1 MRILKP
7 QHVIIGKE
15 QMNGYDILK
24 HIEKI
29 ARTCYKSENLIN
41 EQSAEKMIKKLV
53 DMNHL
58 AMIEHFSVSVLFT
71 CDRGVTH
78 EIVRHRVA
86 SFAQESTRYVNYSRD
101 KFGNEIGYID
111 IAGGIALDTK
121 MRNLPVETIDAI
133 ISEWNQACIDAEKH
147 YMKMLELGATP
158 QIARSVLNNS
168 TKSDI
173 NVTMNLRE
181 WRHFFELRC
190 DSPAHPQMRELVI
203 PLLKEMS
210 ELIPIVFDD
219 LVEKFIQ

>member
-1 MRILKP
+1 MRTLKP
-7 QHVIIGKE
+7 KHVIIGKDQIE
-15 QMNGYDILK
+15 GHKILK

-29 ARTCYKSENLIN
+29 ARTCYKSEDLIN
-41 EQSAEKMIKKLV
+41 DESAEKMIKKLIKL
-53 DMNHL
+53 NHL
-58 AMIEHFSVSVLFT
+58 AMIEHASVSVLFT

-86 SFAQESTRYVNYSRD
+86 SYAQESTRYVNYSKD

-121 MRNLPVETIDAI
+121 MKDLPVETIDAI
-133 ISEWNQACIDAEKH
+133 ISEWHQACIDAEKH

-190 DSPAHPQMRELVI
+190 DTPAHPQMRELVI

-210 ELIPIVFDD
+210 EVIPIVFDD
-219 LVEKFIQ
+219 LVEKFC

>member
-7 QHVIIGKE
+7 QHVIIGKDQIE
-15 QMNGYDILK
+15 GHKILK

-29 ARTCYKSENLIN
+29 ARTCYKSEDLIN
-41 EQSAEKMIKKLV
+41 DESAEKMIKKLIK
-53 DMNHL
+53 MNHL
-58 AMIEHFSVSVLFT
+58 AMIEHASVSVLFT

-86 SFAQESTRYVNYSRD
+86 SYAQESTRYVNYSKD

-121 MRNLPVETIDAI
+121 MKDLPVETIDAI
-133 ISEWNQACIDAEKH
+133 ISEWHQACIDAEKH

-168 TKSDI
+168 TKTDI

-190 DSPAHPQMRELVI
+190 DTPAHPQMRELVI

-210 ELIPIVFDD
+210 EVIPIVFDD
-219 LVEKFIQ
+219 LVEKFC

>member
-1 MRILKP
+1 MRTLKP
-7 QHVIIGKE
+7 QHVIIGKDQIE
-15 QMNGYDILK
+15 GHKILK

-29 ARTCYKSENLIN
+29 ARTCYKSEDLIN
-41 EQSAEKMIKKLV
+41 DESAEKMIKKLIK
-53 DMNHL
+53 MNHL
-58 AMIEHFSVSVLFT
+58 AMIEHASVSVLFT

-86 SFAQESTRYVNYSRD
+86 SYAQESTRYVNYSKD

-121 MRNLPVETIDAI
+121 MKDLPVETIDAI

-168 TKSDI
+168 TKTDI

-190 DSPAHPQMRELVI
+190 DTPAHPQMRELVI

-210 ELIPIVFDD
+210 EVIPIVFDD
-219 LVEKFIQ
+219 LVEKFC

>member
-7 QHVIIGKE
+7 QHVIIGKDQIE
-15 QMNGYDILK
+15 GHKILK

-29 ARTCYKSENLIN
+29 ARTCYKSEDLIN
-41 EQSAEKMIKKLV
+41 DESAEKMIKKLIK
-53 DMNHL
+53 MNHL
-58 AMIEHFSVSVLFT
+58 AMIEHASVSVLFT

-86 SFAQESTRYVNYSRD
+86 SYAQESTRYVNYSKD

-111 IAGGIALDTK
+111 IAGGIALDIK
-121 MRNLPVETIDAI
+121 MKDLPVETIDAI
-133 ISEWNQACIDAEKH
+133 ISEWHQACIDAEKH

-190 DSPAHPQMRELVI
+190 DTPAHPQMRELVI

-210 ELIPIVFDD
+210 EVIQIVFDD
-219 LVEKFIQ
+219 LVEKFC

>member
-7 QHVIIGKE
+7 QHVIIGKDQIE
-15 QMNGYDILK
+15 GHKILK

-29 ARTCYKSENLIN
+29 ARTCYKSEDLIN
-41 EQSAEKMIKKLV
+41 DESAEKMIKKLIK
-53 DMNHL
+53 MNHL
-58 AMIEHFSVSVLFT
+58 AMIEHASVSVLFT

-86 SFAQESTRYVNYSRD
+86 SYAQESTRYVNYSKD

-121 MRNLPVETIDAI
+121 MKDLPVETIDAI
-133 ISEWNQACIDAEKH
+133 ISEWHQACIDAEKH

-210 ELIPIVFDD
+210 EIIPIVFDD
-219 LVEKFIQ
+219 LVEKFC

>member
-7 QHVIIGKE
+7 QHVIIGKDQIE
-15 QMNGYDILK
+15 GHKILK

-29 ARTCYKSENLIN
+29 ARTCYKSEDLIN
-41 EQSAEKMIKKLV
+41 DESAEKMIKKLIK
-53 DMNHL
+53 MNHL
-58 AMIEHFSVSVLFT
+58 AMIEHASVSVLFT

-86 SFAQESTRYVNYSRD
+86 SYAQESTRYVNYSKD

-121 MRNLPVETIDAI
+121 MKDLPVETIDAI
-133 ISEWNQACIDAEKH
+133 ISEWHQACIDAEKH

-210 ELIPIVFDD
+210 KVIPIVFDD
-219 LVEKFIQ
+219 LVEKFC

>member
-1 MRILKP
+1 MRTLKP
-7 QHVIIGKE
+7 QHVIVGKDQIE
-15 QMNGYDILK
+15 GHKILK

-29 ARTCYKSENLIN
+29 ARTCYKSEDLIN
-41 EQSAEKMIKKLV
+41 DESAEKMIKKLIKL
-53 DMNHL
+53 NHL
-58 AMIEHFSVSVLFT
+58 AMIEHASVSVLFT

-86 SFAQESTRYVNYSRD
+86 SYAQESTRYVNYSKD

-121 MRNLPVETIDAI
+121 MKDLPVETIDAI

-190 DSPAHPQMRELVI
+190 DTPAHPQMRELVI

-210 ELIPIVFDD
+210 EVIPIVFDD
-219 LVEKFIQ
+219 LVEKFC

>member
-7 QHVIIGKE
+7 QHVIVGKDQIE
-15 QMNGYDILK
+15 GHKILK

-29 ARTCYKSENLIN
+29 ARTCYKSEDLIN
-41 EQSAEKMIKKLV
+41 DESAEKMIKKLIKL
-53 DMNHL
+53 NHL
-58 AMIEHFSVSVLFT
+58 AMIEHASVSVLFT

-86 SFAQESTRYVNYSRD
+86 SYAQESTRYVNYSKD

-121 MRNLPVETIDAI
+121 MKDLPVETIDAI
-133 ISEWNQACIDAEKH
+133 ISEWHQACIDAEKH

-190 DSPAHPQMRELVI
+190 DTPAHPQMRELVI

-210 ELIPIVFDD
+210 EVIPIVFDD
-219 LVEKFIQ
+219 LVEKFC

>member
-1 MRILKP
+1 MRTLKP
-7 QHVIIGKE
+7 QHVIIGKDQIE
-15 QMNGYDILK
+15 GHKILK

-29 ARTCYKSENLIN
+29 ARTWYKSEDLIN
-41 EQSAEKMIKKLV
+41 DESAEKMIKKLIKL
-53 DMNHL
+53 NHL
-58 AMIEHFSVSVLFT
+58 AMIEHASVSVLFT

-86 SFAQESTRYVNYSRD
+86 SYAQESTRYVNYSKD

-121 MRNLPVETIDAI
+121 MKDLPVETIDAI

-168 TKSDI
+168 TKTDI

-190 DSPAHPQMRELVI
+190 DTPAHPQMRELVI

-210 ELIPIVFDD
+210 EVIPIVFDD
-219 LVEKFIQ
+219 LVEKFC

>member
-7 QHVIIGKE
+7 QHVIIGKDQIE
-15 QMNGYDILK
+15 GHKILK

-29 ARTCYKSENLIN
+29 ARTCYKSEDLIN
-41 EQSAEKMIKKLV
+41 DESAEKMIKKLIK
-53 DMNHL
+53 MNHL
-58 AMIEHFSVSVLFT
+58 AMIEHASVSVLFT

-86 SFAQESTRYVNYSRD
+86 SYAQESTRYVNYSKD

-111 IAGGIALDTK
+111 IAGGIALDAK
-121 MRNLPVETIDAI
+121 MKDLPVETIDAI
-133 ISEWNQACIDAEKH
+133 ISEWHQACIDAEKH

-190 DSPAHPQMRELVI
+190 DTPAHPQMRELVI

-210 ELIPIVFDD
+210 EVIPIVFDD
-219 LVEKFIQ
+219 LVEKFC

>member
-7 QHVIIGKE
+7 QHVIIGKDQIE
-15 QMNGYDILK
+15 GHKILK

-29 ARTCYKSENLIN
+29 ARTCYKSEDLIN
-41 EQSAEKMIKKLV
+41 DESAEKMIKKLIK
-53 DMNHL
+53 MNHL
-58 AMIEHFSVSVLFT
+58 AMIEHASVSVLFT

-86 SFAQESTRYVNYSRD
+86 SYAQESTRYVNYSKD

-121 MRNLPVETIDAI
+121 MKDLPVETIDAI
-133 ISEWNQACIDAEKH
+133 ISEWHQACIDAEKH

-181 WRHFFELRC
+181 WRHFFGLRC

-210 ELIPIVFDD
+210 EVIPIVFDD
-219 LVEKFIQ
+219 LVEKFC

>member
-7 QHVIIGKE
+7 QHVIIGKDQIE
-15 QMNGYDILK
+15 GHKILK

-29 ARTCYKSENLIN
+29 ARTCYKSEDLIN
-41 EQSAEKMIKKLV
+41 DESAEKMSKKLIKL
-53 DMNHL
+53 NHL
-58 AMIEHFSVSVLFT
+58 AMIEHASVSVLFT

-86 SFAQESTRYVNYSRD
+86 SYAQESTRYVNYSKD

-121 MRNLPVETIDAI
+121 MKDLPVETIDAI
-133 ISEWNQACIDAEKH
+133 ISEWHQACIDAEKH

-190 DSPAHPQMRELVI
+190 DTPAHPQMRELVI

-210 ELIPIVFDD
+210 EVIPIVFDD
-219 LVEKFIQ
+219 LVEKFC

>member
-1 MRILKP
+1 MRTLKP
-7 QHVIIGKE
+7 QHVIIGKDQIE
-15 QMNGYDILK
+15 GHKILK

-29 ARTCYKSENLIN
+29 ARTCYKSEDLIN
-41 EQSAEKMIKKLV
+41 DESAEKMIKKLIKL
-53 DMNHL
+53 NHL
-58 AMIEHFSVSVLFT
+58 AMIEHASVSVLFT

-86 SFAQESTRYVNYSRD
+86 SYAQESTRYVNYSKD

-121 MRNLPVETIDAI
+121 MKDLSVETIDAI
-133 ISEWNQACIDAEKH
+133 ISEWHQACIDAEKH

-190 DSPAHPQMRELVI
+190 DTPAHPQMRELVI

-210 ELIPIVFDD
+210 EVIPIVFDD
-219 LVEKFIQ
+219 LVEKFC

>member
-1 MRILKP
+1 MKVLKP
-7 QHVIIGKE
+7 QHVIIGKDQIE
-15 QMNGYDILK
+15 GHKILK

-29 ARTCYKSENLIN
+29 ARTCYKSEDLIN
-41 EQSAEKMIKKLV
+41 DESAEKMIKKLIKL
-53 DMNHL
+53 NHL
-58 AMIEHFSVSVLFT
+58 AMIEHASVSVLFT

-86 SFAQESTRYVNYSRD
+86 SYAQESTRYVNYSKD

-121 MRNLPVETIDAI
+121 MKDLPVETIDTI

-219 LVEKFIQ
+219 LVEKFC

>member
-7 QHVIIGKE
+7 QHVIIGKDQIE
-15 QMNGYDILK
+15 GHKILK

-29 ARTCYKSENLIN
+29 ARTCYKSEDLIN
-41 EQSAEKMIKKLV
+41 NESAEKMIKKLIK
-53 DMNHL
+53 MNHL
-58 AMIEHFSVSVLFT
+58 AMIEHASVSVLFT

-86 SFAQESTRYVNYSRD
+86 SYAQESTRYVNYSKD

-121 MRNLPVETIDAI
+121 MKDLPVETIDAI

-210 ELIPIVFDD
+210 EVIPIVFDD
-219 LVEKFIQ
+219 LVEKFC

>member
-7 QHVIIGKE
+7 QHVIIGKDQIE
-15 QMNGYDILK
+15 GHKILK

-29 ARTCYKSENLIN
+29 ARTCYKSEDLIN
-41 EQSAEKMIKKLV
+41 DESAEKMIKKLIK
-53 DMNHL
+53 MNHL
-58 AMIEHFSVSVLFT
+58 AMIEHASVSVLFT

-86 SFAQESTRYVNYSRD
+86 SYAQESTRYVNYSKD

-111 IAGGIALDTK
+111 IAGGIALDIK
-121 MRNLPVETIDAI
+121 MKDLPVETIDAI
-133 ISEWNQACIDAEKH
+133 ISEWHQACIDAEKH

-190 DSPAHPQMRELVI
+190 DAPAHPQMRELVI

-210 ELIPIVFDD
+210 EVIPIVFDD
-219 LVEKFIQ
+219 LVEKFC

>member
-7 QHVIIGKE
+7 QHVIIGKDQIE
-15 QMNGYDILK
+15 GHKILK

-29 ARTCYKSENLIN
+29 ARTCYKSEDLIN
-41 EQSAEKMIKKLV
+41 DESAEKMIKKLIKL
-53 DMNHL
+53 NHL
-58 AMIEHFSVSVLFT
+58 AMIEHASVSVLFT

-86 SFAQESTRYVNYSRD
+86 SYAQESTRYVNYSKD

-121 MRNLPVETIDAI
+121 MKDLPVETIDAI
-133 ISEWNQACIDAEKH
+133 ISEWHQACIDAEKH

-190 DSPAHPQMRELVI
+190 DAPAHPQMRELVI

-210 ELIPIVFDD
+210 EVIPIVFDD
-219 LVEKFIQ
+219 LVEKFC

>member
-1 MRILKP
+1 MRTLKP
-7 QHVIIGKE
+7 QHVIIGKDQIE
-15 QMNGYDILK
+15 GHKILK

-29 ARTCYKSENLIN
+29 ARTCYKSEDLIN
-41 EQSAEKMIKKLV
+41 DESAEKMIKKLIKL
-53 DMNHL
+53 NHL
-58 AMIEHFSVSVLFT
+58 AMIEHASVSVLFT

-86 SFAQESTRYVNYSRD
+86 SYAQESTRYVNYSKD

-121 MRNLPVETIDAI
+121 MKDLPVETIDAI

-210 ELIPIVFDD
+210 EVIPIVFDD
-219 LVEKFIQ
+219 LVEKFC

>member
-7 QHVIIGKE
+7 QHVIIGKDQIE
-15 QMNGYDILK
+15 GHKILK

-29 ARTCYKSENLIN
+29 ARTCYKSEDLIN
-41 EQSAEKMIKKLV
+41 DESAEKMIKKLIK
-53 DMNHL
+53 MNHL
-58 AMIEHFSVSVLFT
+58 AMIEHASVSVLFT

-86 SFAQESTRYVNYSRD
+86 SYAQESTRYVNYSKD

-121 MRNLPVETIDAI
+121 MKDLPVETIDAI
-133 ISEWNQACIDAEKH
+133 ISEWHQACIDAEKH

-210 ELIPIVFDD
+210 EVIPIVFDD
-219 LVEKFIQ
+219 LVEKFC

>member
-1 MRILKP
+1 MRTLKP
-7 QHVIIGKE
+7 QHVIIGKDQIE
-15 QMNGYDILK
+15 GHKILK

-29 ARTCYKSENLIN
+29 ARTCYKSEDLIN
-41 EQSAEKMIKKLV
+41 DESAEKMIKKLIK
-53 DMNHL
+53 MNHL
-58 AMIEHFSVSVLFT
+58 AMIEHASVSVLFT

-86 SFAQESTRYVNYSRD
+86 SYAQESTRYVNYSKD

-121 MRNLPVETIDAI
+121 MKDLPVETIDAI

-210 ELIPIVFDD
+210 EVIPIVFDD
-219 LVEKFIQ
+219 LVEKFC

>member
-7 QHVIIGKE
+7 QHVIIGKDQIE
-15 QMNGYDILK
+15 GHKILK

-29 ARTCYKSENLIN
+29 ARTCYKSEDLIN
-41 EQSAEKMIKKLV
+41 DESAEKMIKKLIK
-53 DMNHL
+53 MNHL
-58 AMIEHFSVSVLFT
+58 AMIEHASVSVLFT

-86 SFAQESTRYVNYSRD
+86 SYAQESTRYVNYSKD

-121 MRNLPVETIDAI
+121 MKDLPVETIDVI
-133 ISEWNQACIDAEKH
+133 ISEWHQACIDAEKH

-210 ELIPIVFDD
+210 EVIPIVFDD
-219 LVEKFIQ
+219 LVEKFC

>member
-7 QHVIIGKE
+7 QHVIIGKDQIE
-15 QMNGYDILK
+15 GHKILK

-29 ARTCYKSENLIN
+29 ARTCYKSEDLIN
-41 EQSAEKMIKKLV
+41 NESAEKMIKKLIK
-53 DMNHL
+53 MNHL
-58 AMIEHFSVSVLFT
+58 AMIEHASVSVLFT

-86 SFAQESTRYVNYSRD
+86 SYAQESTRYVNYSKD

-121 MRNLPVETIDAI
+121 MKDLPVETIDAI
-133 ISEWNQACIDAEKH
+133 ISEWHQACIDAEKH

-210 ELIPIVFDD
+210 EVIPIVFDD
-219 LVEKFIQ
+219 LVEKFC

>member
-1 MRILKP
+1 MRTLKP
-7 QHVIIGKE
+7 QHVIIGKDQIE
-15 QMNGYDILK
+15 GHKILK

-29 ARTCYKSENLIN
+29 ARTCYKSEDLIN
-41 EQSAEKMIKKLV
+41 DESAEKMIKKLIK
-53 DMNHL
+53 MNHL
-58 AMIEHFSVSVLFT
+58 AMIEHASVSVLFT

-86 SFAQESTRYVNYSRD
+86 SYAQESTRYVNYSKD

-121 MRNLPVETIDAI
+121 MKDLPVETINAI
-133 ISEWNQACIDAEKH
+133 ISEWHQACIDAEKH

-190 DSPAHPQMRELVI
+190 DTPAHPQMRELVI

-210 ELIPIVFDD
+210 EVIPIVFDD
-219 LVEKFIQ
+219 LVEKFC

>member
-1 MRILKP
+1 MRTLKP
-7 QHVIIGKE
+7 QHVIIGKDQIE
-15 QMNGYDILK
+15 GHKILK

-29 ARTCYKSENLIN
+29 ARTCYKSEDLIN
-41 EQSAEKMIKKLV
+41 DESAEKMIKKLIK
-53 DMNHL
+53 MNHL
-58 AMIEHFSVSVLFT
+58 AMIEHASVSVLFT

-86 SFAQESTRYVNYSRD
+86 SYAQESTRYVNYSKD

-121 MRNLPVETIDAI
+121 MKDLPVETIDAI
-133 ISEWNQACIDAEKH
+133 ISEWHQACIDAEKH

-210 ELIPIVFDD
+210 EVIPIVFDD
-219 LVEKFIQ
+219 LVEKFC

>member
-1 MRILKP
+1 MRTLKP
-7 QHVIIGKE
+7 QHVIIGKDQIE
-15 QMNGYDILK
+15 GHKILK

-29 ARTCYKSENLIN
+29 ARTCYKSEDLIN
-41 EQSAEKMIKKLV
+41 DESAEKMIKKLIK
-53 DMNHL
+53 MNHL
-58 AMIEHFSVSVLFT
+58 AMIEHASVSVLFT

-86 SFAQESTRYVNYSRD
+86 SYAQESTRYVNYSKD

-121 MRNLPVETIDAI
+121 MKDLPVETINAI

-190 DSPAHPQMRELVI
+190 DTPAHPQMRELVI

-210 ELIPIVFDD
+210 EVIPIVFDD
-219 LVEKFIQ
+219 LVEKFC

>member
-7 QHVIIGKE
+7 QHVIIGKDQIE
-15 QMNGYDILK
+15 GHKILK

-29 ARTCYKSENLIN
+29 ARTCYKSEDLIN
-41 EQSAEKMIKKLV
+41 NESAEKMIKKLIK
-53 DMNHL
+53 MNHL
-58 AMIEHFSVSVLFT
+58 AMIEHASVSVLFT

-86 SFAQESTRYVNYSRD
+86 SYAQESTRYVNYSKD

-121 MRNLPVETIDAI
+121 MKDLPVETIDAI
-133 ISEWNQACIDAEKH
+133 ISEWHQACIDAEKH

-190 DSPAHPQMRELVI
+190 DTPAHPQMRELVI

-210 ELIPIVFDD
+210 EVIPIVFDD
-219 LVEKFIQ
+219 LIEKFC

>member
-1 MRILKP
+1 MRTLKP
-7 QHVIIGKE
+7 QHVIIGKDQIE
-15 QMNGYDILK
+15 GHKILK

-29 ARTCYKSENLIN
+29 ARTCYKSEDLIN
-41 EQSAEKMIKKLV
+41 NESAEKMIKKLIK
-53 DMNHL
+53 MNHL
-58 AMIEHFSVSVLFT
+58 AMIEHASVSVLFT

-86 SFAQESTRYVNYSRD
+86 SYAQESTRYVNYSKD

-121 MRNLPVETIDAI
+121 MKDLPVETIDAI
-133 ISEWNQACIDAEKH
+133 ISEWHQACIDAEKH

-210 ELIPIVFDD
+210 EVIPIVFDD
-219 LVEKFIQ
+219 LVEKFC

>member
-1 MRILKP
+1 MFILK
-7 QHVIIGKE
+7 QQQIIIGKDQIE
-15 QMNGYDILK
+15 GHKILK

-29 ARTCYKSENLIN
+29 ARTCYKSEDLIN
-41 EQSAEKMIKKLV
+41 DESAEKMIKKLIK
-53 DMNHL
+53 MNHL
-58 AMIEHFSVSVLFT
+58 AMIEHASVSVLFT

-86 SFAQESTRYVNYSRD
+86 SYAQESTRYVNYSKD

-121 MRNLPVETIDAI
+121 MKDLPVETIDVI
-133 ISEWNQACIDAEKH
+133 ISEWHQACIDAEKH

-190 DSPAHPQMRELVI
+190 DAPAHPQMRELVI

-210 ELIPIVFDD
+210 EVIPIVFDD
-219 LVEKFIQ
+219 LVEKFC

>member
-1 MRILKP
+1 MRTLKP
-7 QHVIIGKE
+7 QHVIIGKDQIE
-15 QMNGYDILK
+15 GHKILK

-29 ARTCYKSENLIN
+29 ARTCYKSEDLIN
-41 EQSAEKMIKKLV
+41 DESAEKMIKKLIKL
-53 DMNHL
+53 NHL
-58 AMIEHFSVSVLFT
+58 AMIEHASVSVLFT

-86 SFAQESTRYVNYSRD
+86 SYAQESTRYVNYSKD

-121 MRNLPVETIDAI
+121 MKDLPVETIDAI
-133 ISEWNQACIDAEKH
+133 ISEWHQACIDAEKH

-210 ELIPIVFDD
+210 EVIPIVFDD
-219 LVEKFIQ
+219 LVEKFC

>member
-7 QHVIIGKE
+7 QHVIIGKDQIE
-15 QMNGYDILK
+15 GHKILK

-29 ARTCYKSENLIN
+29 ARTCYKSEDLIN
-41 EQSAEKMIKKLV
+41 DESAEKMIKKLIK
-53 DMNHL
+53 MNHL
-58 AMIEHFSVSVLFT
+58 AMIEHASVSVLFT

-86 SFAQESTRYVNYSRD
+86 SYAQESTRYVNYSKD

-121 MRNLPVETIDAI
+121 MKDLPVKTIDAI
-133 ISEWNQACIDAEKH
+133 ISEWHQACIDAEKH

-168 TKSDI
+168 TKTDI

-190 DSPAHPQMRELVI
+190 DTPAHPQMRELVI

-210 ELIPIVFDD
+210 EVIPIVFDD
-219 LVEKFIQ
+219 LVEKFC

>member
-7 QHVIIGKE
+7 QHVIIGKDQIE
-15 QMNGYDILK
+15 GHKILK

-29 ARTCYKSENLIN
+29 ARTCYKSEDLIN
-41 EQSAEKMIKKLV
+41 DESAEKMIKKLIKL
-53 DMNHL
+53 NHL
-58 AMIEHFSVSVLFT
+58 AMIEHASVSVLFT

-86 SFAQESTRYVNYSRD
+86 SYAQESTRYVNYSKD

-121 MRNLPVETIDAI
+121 MKDLPVETIDAI

-190 DSPAHPQMRELVI
+190 DTPAHPQMRELVI

-210 ELIPIVFDD
+210 EVIPIVFDD
-219 LVEKFIQ
+219 LVEKFC

>member
-1 MRILKP
+1 MRTLKP
-7 QHVIIGKE
+7 QHVIIGKDQIE
-15 QMNGYDILK
+15 GHKILK

-29 ARTCYKSENLIN
+29 ARTCYKSEDLIN
-41 EQSAEKMIKKLV
+41 DESAEKMIKKLIK
-53 DMNHL
+53 MNHL
-58 AMIEHFSVSVLFT
+58 AMIEHASVSVLFT

-86 SFAQESTRYVNYSRD
+86 SYAQESTRYVNYSKD

-121 MRNLPVETIDAI
+121 MKDLPIETIDAI

-190 DSPAHPQMRELVI
+190 DTPAHPQMRELVI

-210 ELIPIVFDD
+210 EVIPIVFDD
-219 LVEKFIQ
+219 LVEKFC

>member
-1 MRILKP
+1 MRTLKP
-7 QHVIIGKE
+7 QHVIIGKDQIE
-15 QMNGYDILK
+15 GHKILK

-29 ARTCYKSENLIN
+29 ARTCYKSEDLIN
-41 EQSAEKMIKKLV
+41 DESAEKMIKKLIKL
-53 DMNHL
+53 NHL
-58 AMIEHFSVSVLFT
+58 AMIEHASVSVLFT

-86 SFAQESTRYVNYSRD
+86 SYAQESTRYVNYSKD

-121 MRNLPVETIDAI
+121 MKDLPVETIDAI
-133 ISEWNQACIDAEKH
+133 ISEWHQACIDAEKH

-190 DSPAHPQMRELVI
+190 DTPAHPQMRELVI

-210 ELIPIVFDD
+210 EVIPIVFDD
-219 LVEKFIQ
+219 LVEKFC

>member
-1 MRILKP
+1 MRTLKP
-7 QHVIIGKE
+7 QHVIIGKDQIE
-15 QMNGYDILK
+15 GHKILK

-29 ARTCYKSENLIN
+29 ARTCYKSEDLIN
-41 EQSAEKMIKKLV
+41 DESAEKMIKKLIKL
-53 DMNHL
+53 NHL
-58 AMIEHFSVSVLFT
+58 AMIEHASVSVLFT

-86 SFAQESTRYVNYSRD
+86 SYAQESTRYVNYSKD

-121 MRNLPVETIDAI
+121 MKDLPVETINAI

-190 DSPAHPQMRELVI
+190 DTPAHPQMRELVI

-210 ELIPIVFDD
+210 EVIPIVFDD
-219 LVEKFIQ
+219 LVEKFC

>member
-1 MRILKP
+1 MRTLKP
-7 QHVIIGKE
+7 QHVIIGKDQIE
-15 QMNGYDILK
+15 GHKILK

-29 ARTCYKSENLIN
+29 ARTCYKSEDLIN
-41 EQSAEKMIKKLV
+41 NESAEKMIKKLIK
-53 DMNHL
+53 MNHL
-58 AMIEHFSVSVLFT
+58 AMIEHASVSVLFT

-86 SFAQESTRYVNYSRD
+86 SYAQESTRYVNYSKD

-121 MRNLPVETIDAI
+121 MKDLPVETIDAI
-133 ISEWNQACIDAEKH
+133 ISEWHQACIDAEKH

-190 DSPAHPQMRELVI
+190 DTPAHPQMRELVI

-210 ELIPIVFDD
+210 EVIPIVFDD
-219 LVEKFIQ
+219 LVEKFC

>member
-1 MRILKP
+1 MRTLKP
-7 QHVIIGKE
+7 QHVIIGKDQIE
-15 QMNGYDILK
+15 GHKILK

-29 ARTCYKSENLIN
+29 ARTCYKSEDLIN
-41 EQSAEKMIKKLV
+41 DESAEKMIKKLIKL
-53 DMNHL
+53 NHL
-58 AMIEHFSVSVLFT
+58 AMIEHASVSVLFT

-86 SFAQESTRYVNYSRD
+86 SYAQESTRYVNYSKD

-121 MRNLPVETIDAI
+121 MKDLPVETIDAI

-168 TKSDI
+168 TKTDI

-190 DSPAHPQMRELVI
+190 DTPAHPQMRELVI

-210 ELIPIVFDD
+210 EVIPIVFDD
-219 LVEKFIQ
+219 LVEKFC

>member
-1 MRILKP
+1 MRTLKP
-7 QHVIIGKE
+7 QHIIIGKDQIE
-15 QMNGYDILK
+15 GHKILK

-29 ARTCYKSENLIN
+29 ARTCYKSEDLIN
-41 EQSAEKMIKKLV
+41 DESAEKMIKKLIKL
-53 DMNHL
+53 NHL
-58 AMIEHFSVSVLFT
+58 AMIEHASVSVLFT

-86 SFAQESTRYVNYSRD
+86 SYAQESTRYVNYSKD

-121 MRNLPVETIDAI
+121 MKDLPVETIDAI

-190 DSPAHPQMRELVI
+190 DTPAHPQMRELVI

-210 ELIPIVFDD
+210 EVIPIVFDD
-219 LVEKFIQ
+219 LVEKFC

>member
-7 QHVIIGKE
+7 QHVIIGKDQIE
-15 QMNGYDILK
+15 GHKILK

-29 ARTCYKSENLIN
+29 ARTCYKSEDLIN
-41 EQSAEKMIKKLV
+41 DESAEKMIKKLIK
-53 DMNHL
+53 MNHL
-58 AMIEHFSVSVLFT
+58 AMIEHASVSVLFT

-86 SFAQESTRYVNYSRD
+86 SYAQESTRYVNYSKD

-121 MRNLPVETIDAI
+121 MKDLPVETINAI

-190 DSPAHPQMRELVI
+190 DAPAHPQMRELVI

-210 ELIPIVFDD
+210 EVIPIVFDD
-219 LVEKFIQ
+219 LVEKFC

>member
-1 MRILKP
+1 MRTLKP
-7 QHVIIGKE
+7 QHVIIGKDQIE
-15 QMNGYDILK
+15 GHKILK

-29 ARTCYKSENLIN
+29 ARTCYKSEDLIN
-41 EQSAEKMIKKLV
+41 DESAEKMIKKLIKL
-53 DMNHL
+53 NHL
-58 AMIEHFSVSVLFT
+58 AMIEHASVSVLFT

-86 SFAQESTRYVNYSRD
+86 SYAQESTRYVNYSKD

-121 MRNLPVETIDAI
+121 MKDLPVETIDAI

-190 DSPAHPQMRELVI
+190 DTPAHPQMRELVI

-210 ELIPIVFDD
+210 EVIAIVFDD
-219 LVEKFIQ
+219 LVEKFC

>member
-1 MRILKP
+1 MRTLKP
-7 QHVIIGKE
+7 QHVIIGKDQIE
-15 QMNGYDILK
+15 GHKILK

-29 ARTCYKSENLIN
+29 ARTCYKSEDLIN
-41 EQSAEKMIKKLV
+41 DESAEKMIKKLIK
-53 DMNHL
+53 MNHL
-58 AMIEHFSVSVLFT
+58 AMIEHASVSVLFT

-86 SFAQESTRYVNYSRD
+86 SYAQESTRYVNYSKD

-121 MRNLPVETIDAI
+121 MKDIPVETIDAI

-190 DSPAHPQMRELVI
+190 DTPAHPQMRELVI

-210 ELIPIVFDD
+210 EVIPIVFDD
-219 LVEKFIQ
+219 LVEKFC